1 MLLRR
6 IIIPGLLIYLFSL
19 SLVHSNRDPGCSK
32 CRKFNHKKIN
42 VHLVPHSHDDVGW
55 LKTIDE
61 YYYGRK
67 YHLFIFFLIPR
78 ESVLGVICTHRY
90 RFFDTDF

>member
-6 IIIPGLLIYLFSL
+6 TIILGLFIHLFSL
-19 SLVHSNRDPGCSK
+19 SFVHSSGDSGCLK
-32 CRKFNHKKIN
+32 CKKFNHRKIN

-67 YHLFIFFLIPR
+67 Y
-78 ESVLGVICTHRY
+78 
-90 RFFDTDF
+90 